1 MMRNLLLAFVCVL
14 SVVSCK
20 KDKPKTEE
28 EPIALVTTP
37 EAVAE
42 HDSKSGGI
50 YKGILVGST
59 GTIKISLQGGSSTAV
74 LTFNGETR
82 TLTTNS
88 LNNWSSG
95 QAISNAVF
103 SSGNWTMNF
112 SVDPNG
118 QNASI
123 AVTIPNHSVGA
134 ELVKETSTT
143 LVQAFEGTYSG
154 AATGTWNF
162 VVRGNAVRGIRKWSQ
177 DNVKVPISGTLNGT
191 TLNGQGYTGTINGNS
206 ASGTWTEDTP
216 QFKGSG
222 TWTGKRTL

>member
-103 SSGNWTMNF
+103 SSGNWTINF
-112 SVDPNG
+112 SVDPN
-118 QNASI
+118 
-123 AVTIPNHSVGA
+123 A